1 MQNYALRVMRDG
13 VGVKILTG
21 APRMRDLDDSA
32 TEAPANAQENTP
44 APVRRGVHL
53 LAQLRDVQSKLG
65 RGAPEAFVM
74 PGSRK
79 PLFPDRFLVIDD
91 VVWASG
97 PSFNELGECIGL
109 ISRVH
114 EPRSVIS
121 AIERALQRSLSLADW
136 IAQSAL
142 VENPPAGEADAADV

>member
-1 MQNYALRVMRDG
+1 MRDF
-13 VGVKILTG
+13 
-21 APRMRDLDDSA
+21 DDSA
-32 TEAPANAQENTP
+32 IEAPADSMKTP
-44 APVRRGVHL
+44 APVRRGVYL

-65 RGAPEAFVM
+65 RGAPEVFVM

-79 PLFPDRFLVIDD
+79 PLFHDRFLVIDD

-97 PSFNELGECIGL
+97 PSFNELGERIGL

-121 AIERALQRSLSLADW
+121 AIERALVRSQVLADW
-136 IAQSAL
+136 VAQSS
-142 VENPPAGEADAADV
+142 ENPPTDEADAADV